1 MAAFI
6 ITKVRYK
13 MELLQAMLGI
23 IGSGAKISYDERGAK
38 GLLIFIGILMVLSAI
53 GACLE

>member
-38 GLLIFIGILMVLSAI
+38 GLLIFIGILIVLSVI
-53 GACLE
+53 GSCLE